1 MALATFPS
9 QGGVE
14 RPAAVTLVPS
24 SDWAAGIAAS
34 VLSGDPVRAPI
45 LLSDRDEVPEETA
58 TALEALRPEGS
69 SETRDARVFRI
80 GDATAPDNLRATD
93 VSGGDPAVIAAEVD
107 RLRAELVDRDPDNI
121 LASTE
126 DPAFAMPAA
135 AWAAR
140 SGDPVLF
147 VERDNV
153 PQATKEALKRHEDV
167 PAYLLGPDSVAS
179 EKVVKEVEKL
189 VPAVQRI
196 EGENPAASLSSS
208 RASTR
213 ARSAG
218 TSPTPV
224 TAWWSRTGPGL
235 STPPPPHSV
244 GEREVGPMLVTE
256 NANVVP
262 APLRGFLLDIKPGYR
277 TDPTRAFYNHAWLI
291 GNSDALSVGFQAQLD
306 DLLELVRI
314 QPPPGAHE
322 RRRGKRVLQ
331 MSEAESP
338 ERLDPSHR
346 VSVADI
352 RALAGPVS
360 THFRA
365 PGTQPHPA
373 VDREASRRRPR
384 PARGG
389 ADRPP
394 RGLANYSGDPRGIG
408 PIETRE

>member
-1 MALATFPS
+1 MRAPTGRLTCRAVLTASRRKRIAQIAAALLLVAGVGVGAYFGIRELTADEDAGTGSAGRDRGKRGPVGAARRGARLPRVRDQEHDPRRRLRS
-9 QGGVE
+9 DSRRRRRGAGDVPLQGGVE

-34 VLSGDPVRAPI
+34 VLAGDPVRAPI

-69 SETRDARVFRI
+69 SETRDAEVFRI

-107 RLRAELVDRDPDNI
+107 RLRAQLVNRDPDNVL

-147 VERDNV
+147 VERDRV

-196 EGENPAASLSSS
+196 EGENPAASPSRS

-224 TAWWSRTGPGL
+224 TGWWSRTPGL
-235 STPPPPHSV
+235 STPPPPHLCRRAGSGGRCWSQRTPTSSPPLCAV
-244 GEREVGPMLVTE
+244 SCSTSS
-256 NANVVP
+256 P
-262 APLRGFLLDIKPGYR
+262 AIA
-277 TDPTRAFYNHAWLI
+277 PT
-291 GNSDALSVGFQAQLD
+291 
-306 DLLELVRI
+306 
-314 QPPPGAHE
+314 
-322 RRRGKRVLQ
+322 
-331 MSEAESP
+331 
-338 ERLDPSHR
+338 
-346 VSVADI
+346 
-352 RALAGPVS
+352 
-360 THFRA
+360 
-365 PGTQPHPA
+365 
-373 VDREASRRRPR
+373 
-384 PARGG
+384 
-389 ADRPP
+389 P
-394 RGLANYSGDPRGIG
+394 RGRSTTTLG
-408 PIETRE
+408 

>member
-1 MALATFPS
+1 M
-9 QGGVE
+9 
-14 RPAAVTLVPS
+14 
-24 SDWAAGIAAS
+24 
-34 VLSGDPVRAPI
+34 LSGDPVRAPI

-121 LASTE
+121 LLASTE

-196 EGENPAASLSSS
+196 EGENPAASLRRVRALRRGHVRLEHHRPRS
-208 RASTR
+208 RPGGRERVPASR
-213 ARSAG
+213 RRRR
-218 TSPTPV
+218 
-224 TAWWSRTGPGL
+224 RT
-235 STPPPPHSV
+235 SV

-262 APLRGFLLDIKPGYR
+262 APCAGSCSTSSPAIA
-277 TDPTRAFYNHAWLI
+277 PT
-291 GNSDALSVGFQAQLD
+291 
-306 DLLELVRI
+306 
-314 QPPPGAHE
+314 
-322 RRRGKRVLQ
+322 
-331 MSEAESP
+331 
-338 ERLDPSHR
+338 
-346 VSVADI
+346 
-352 RALAGPVS
+352 
-360 THFRA
+360 
-365 PGTQPHPA
+365 
-373 VDREASRRRPR
+373 
-384 PARGG
+384 
-389 ADRPP
+389 P
-394 RGLANYSGDPRGIG
+394 RGRSTTTLG
-408 PIETRE
+408 